1 MSALPFRQGSAHRL
15 DQFERGDRLFQ
26 EGIAAGALPNVE
38 MVAFTDLRME
48 DLAAA
53 RRNGTVQALRDRRFD
68 LYSVAWTR
76 KR

>member
-1 MSALPFRQGSAHRL
+1 
-15 DQFERGDRLFQ
+15 
-26 EGIAAGALPNVE
+26 